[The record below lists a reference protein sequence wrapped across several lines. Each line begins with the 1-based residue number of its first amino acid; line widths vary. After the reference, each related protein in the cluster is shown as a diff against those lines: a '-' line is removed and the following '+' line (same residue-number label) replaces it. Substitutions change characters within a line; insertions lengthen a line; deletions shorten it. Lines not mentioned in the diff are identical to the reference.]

1 MSEPNANA
9 IPSTRAANRSR
20 THKLTISAM
29 LSGVAFLL
37 MFIEFPIPALIPS
50 FVKLDVSDLPELL
63 AAFSLGP
70 VYGIVVTF
78 LKNLLFSVLHGTS
91 SAYVGEL
98 FNFVMGSVFSFSAGY
113 IYSRNKSRKGALL
126 GSVLGAALM
135 AVLSVPFNYF
145 LVYPAYVVLYGL
157 PLEAIVGMYQE
168 ILGTVAQIPT
178 GNALFNCLLVFNVP
192 FTLFKGLLDV
202 GICFLIYKP
211 LSPLLHK

>member
-113 IYSRNKSRKGALL
+113 IYSRNKSRKGALI
-126 GSVLGAALM
+126 GAVVGAALM
-135 AVLSVPFNYF
+135 AVLSVPFNYL
-145 LVYPAYVVLYGL
+145 LVYPLCGMLRSASGRHHRHVSGYS
-157 PLEAIVGMYQE
+157 PLLRQPHQVPDHLQYALHLLQ
-168 ILGTVAQIPT
+168 
-178 GNALFNCLLVFNVP
+178 GNAGRGSLLP
-192 FTLFKGLLDV
+192 DLQA
-202 GICFLIYKP
+202 P
-211 LSPLLHK
+211 LSPAAQVN

>member
-113 IYSRNKSRKGALL
+113 IYSRNKSRKGALI
-126 GSVLGAALM
+126 GAVVGAALM
-135 AVLSVPFNYF
+135 AVLSVPFNTSWCIPPMWCATACLWTPSSVCIRPF
-145 LVYPAYVVLYGL
+145 SP
-157 PLEAIVGMYQE
+157 PLTASSS
-168 ILGTVAQIPT
+168 A
-178 GNALFNCLLVFNVP
+178 
-192 FTLFKGLLDV
+192 
-202 GICFLIYKP
+202 
-211 LSPLLHK
+211 

>member
-1 MSEPNANA
+1 MSEPSANA

-113 IYSRNKSRKGALL
+113 IYSRNKSRKGALI
-126 GSVLGAALM
+126 GAVVGAALM
-135 AVLSVPFNYF
+135 AVLSVPFNYL
-145 LVYPAYVVLYGL
+145 LVYPAYVVCYGL
-157 PLEAIVGMYQE
+157 PHRYVSGHSPLLRQPHQVPDYLQYALHLLQ
-168 ILGTVAQIPT
+168 
-178 GNALFNCLLVFNVP
+178 GNAGRGALLP
-192 FTLFKGLLDV
+192 DLQA
-202 GICFLIYKP
+202 P
-211 LSPLLHK
+211 LSPAAQVN

>member
-113 IYSRNKSRKGALL
+113 IYSRNKSRNGGPVCTLQL
-126 GSVLGAALM
+126 PPGVSRLCGVLRSASGRHHR
-135 AVLSVPFNYF
+135 
-145 LVYPAYVVLYGL
+145 YVSGY
-157 PLEAIVGMYQE
+157 
-168 ILGTVAQIPT
+168 
-178 GNALFNCLLVFNVP
+178 
-192 FTLFKGLLDV
+192 
-202 GICFLIYKP
+202 
-211 LSPLLHK
+211 SPLL